1 MSVNGLNTH
10 KMNFTKWYIILTK
23 ILEQQPERSLSKG
36 GRYVDTLLKTQP
48 YIGRIEPFLTT
59 FYFFRT
65 NQNEFQYQS

>member
-1 MSVNGLNTH
+1 MVYYINE
-10 KMNFTKWYIILTK
+10 NFGTTTRK
-23 ILEQQPERSLSKG
+23 EFVKG
-36 GRYVDTLLKTQP
+36 GRYVDTLLKTHP

>member
-1 MSVNGLNTH
+1 MVYFNE
-10 KMNFTKWYIILTK
+10 NFGTTTRKEFVK
-23 ILEQQPERSLSKG
+23 GG
-36 GRYVDTLLKTQP
+36 GRYVETLLKTQP